1 MTESSSN
8 ERVKINKKI
17 GAGAESGG
25 SGGGGR
31 RRDGKGL
38 PLCINTDAHC
48 LL

>member
-1 MTESSSN
+1 MTEGSSN

-25 SGGGGR
+25 VEGGGGTE
-31 RRDGKGL
+31 
-38 PLCINTDAHC
+38 PLCVNTDAHC